1 MGLISMRPIV
11 RRRVLQGLA
20 SISAAALLL
29 NGKGACAGVALKD
42 AAPDFTLEDLDG
54 RNHALSNYRGKV
66 VLLNFWASWCP
77 PCRFEMPSIERLYQ
91 SKMKQS
97 FMVLGINQGESSEN
111 AFASLGLFK
120 PMPTFPILLDSKSQV
135 AKSYSVQGL
144 PSSFLI
150 NRDGRIVMRAE
161 GARDFS
167 STAMFKFIDDLL
179 L

>member
-1 MGLISMRPIV
+1 MGLTSMNPIA
-11 RRRVLQGLA
+11 RRHLLQGFS
-20 SISAAALLL
+20 SISAAAFLM
-29 NGKGACAGVALKD
+29 NGSAAFAGNAAKD
-42 AAPDFTLEDLDG
+42 AAPDFSLEDLDG
-54 RNHALSNYRGKV
+54 HIQALSSYRGKV

-77 PCRFEMPSIERLYQ
+77 PCRLEMPSIERLYQ
-91 SKMKQS
+91 SKMKRP
-97 FMVLGINQGESSEN
+97 FMVLGINQGEASEN

-135 AKSYSVQGL
+135 ARSYAVRGL

-150 NRDGRIVMRAE
+150 NRDGKIVLRAE

-167 STAMFKFIDDLL
+167 STAMMKFIDDLL

>member
-1 MGLISMRPIV
+1 M
-11 RRRVLQGLA
+11 
-20 SISAAALLL
+20 
-29 NGKGACAGVALKD
+29 KD

-77 PCRFEMPSIERLYQ
+77 PCRFEMPSLERLYQ

-161 GARDFS
+161 GERDFS
-167 STAMFKFIDDLL
+167 STAMLKFIDDLL

>member
-1 MGLISMRPIV
+1 MGLTVMRPIA
-11 RRRVLQGLA
+11 RRRLLQGLA
-20 SISAAALLL
+20 TIPAAALLL
-29 NGKGACAGVALKD
+29 HGRAARAGNALKD
-42 AAPDFTLEDLDG
+42 AAPDFSLEDLDG
-54 RNHALSNYRGKV
+54 HIHALSSYRGKV

-77 PCRFEMPSIERLYQ
+77 PCRLEMPSIERLYQ
-91 SKMKQS
+91 SKMKRP
-97 FMVLGINQGESSEN
+97 FMVLGINQGETSEN

-135 AKSYSVQGL
+135 AKSYAVQGL

-150 NRDGRIVMRAE
+150 NRDGKIVIRAE

-167 STAMFKFIDDLL
+167 STAMLKFIDDLL

>member
-1 MGLISMRPIV
+1 MELTSMRPIA
-11 RRRVLQGLA
+11 RRRLLQGCT
-20 SISAAALLL
+20 SISAAAVLLH
-29 NGKGACAGVALKD
+29 GRVACAGSALKD
-42 AAPDFTLEDLDG
+42 AAPDFSLEDLDG
-54 RNHALSNYRGKV
+54 HSHTLSSYRGKV

-77 PCRFEMPSIERLYQ
+77 PCRLEMPSIERLYQ
-91 SKMKQS
+91 AKSKRP
-97 FMVLGINQGESSEN
+97 FIVLGINQGETSEN

-135 AKSYSVQGL
+135 AKSYAVQGL

-150 NRDGRIVMRAE
+150 DRNGRIVIRTE

-167 STAMFKFIDDLL
+167 STAMLKFVDDLL